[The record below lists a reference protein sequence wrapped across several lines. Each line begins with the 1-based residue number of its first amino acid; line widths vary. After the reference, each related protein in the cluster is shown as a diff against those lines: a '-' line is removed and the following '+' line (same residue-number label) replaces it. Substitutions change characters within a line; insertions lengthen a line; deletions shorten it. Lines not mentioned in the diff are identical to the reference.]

1 MDKEQEK
8 RINHIAAEKGMA
20 HVKEN
25 GMFEKDPML
34 ALLVAIAHKEGFI
47 QGYEFCHDEMN
58 IDNAEIKRDED
69 GNPTGINFN

>member
-1 MDKEQEK
+1 MNKEQKK
-8 RINHIAAEKGMA
+8 RIGNIAFEKGME
-20 HVKEN
+20 HVKEE
-25 GMFEKDPML
+25 GMLEKDPLL
-34 ALLVAIAHKEGFI
+34 ALLVAIARVEAFV